1 MPKPS
6 SKRSSSLLS
15 YGNYRKI
22 LWLVSLVAPIFFVV
36 ACMIGFTEKSFLNY
50 MTFGWISLSFC
61 IMYLLGAFAIACMA
75 SKKNASPKLKD
86 DFITWGI
93 GGIAYAVQGAL
104 ALFRHHH
111 QVESD
116 YVEDGLPSE
125 VADYGSNVPM
135 ALSDARFEVFLGYVM
150 AMNTLFACFWFKQEF
165 ANTLWRW
172 FGGKGEKA
180 LTQTGDSSD

>member
-1 MPKPS
+1 MPKS
-6 SKRSSSLLS
+6 SKSSSLLS
-15 YGNYRKI
+15 YKNYRKI
-22 LWLVSLVAPIFFVV
+22 LWMVSLVAPIFFVV
-36 ACMIGFTEKSFLNY
+36 AGMIGFTEKSFLNY
-50 MTFGWISLSFC
+50 MTFGWISVSFC
-61 IMYLLGAFAIACMA
+61 SMYLLGAFAIACMA
-75 SKKNASPKLKD
+75 SKKNASATLKD

-125 VADYGSNVPM
+125 VADYTSIPM
-135 ALSDARFEVFLGYVM
+135 ALSDARFEVFLGYVL
-150 AMNTLFACFWFKQEF
+150 AMNTLFACFWFKQEA

-172 FGGKGEKA
+172 FGGSNVE
-180 LTQTGDSSD
+180 LVRSSSK